1 MVYSVSAEISG
12 RKLTIETGKMAKQ
25 AGGAVTIRY
34 GDSIV
39 LVTATIAPEIK
50 EGTDFLPL
58 TVDYLEKTFA
68 VGKIPGGFFRREGRP
83 SEVATLTNRF
93 IDRPIRPL
101 FPKGYYYE
109 TQVIATILSAD
120 QENETDIMAITGASA
135 ALMISQA
142 PFLGPIA
149 GVRVCRINGKLVCNP
164 KISEADQSDIDL
176 IIAASREAVVMV
188 EGGANEIPEKDIVEA
203 IAFGH
208 QSILPLL
215 DIQEDL
221 KKKVGLE
228 KIQVSVPEINREL
241 SSNFEKKYAD
251 VLDKAFRIPEKIK
264 RRDSIQLI
272 HEAIQ
277 KQEIPEEDDGTIRS
291 QVESL
296 FGELEKKI
304 VRDMIVREK
313 KRIDGRGYKDIR
325 PITCEVGLLPRAH
338 GSALFTR
345 GETQVLVASTL
356 GTSDDEQFIDS
367 VTREITKRFML
378 HYNFPPFSV
387 GEARFLRSPGRREIG
402 HGALAERAL
411 IRMLPSSEDFPYAI
425 RTVAEVLESN
435 GSSSMASVCGGS
447 LSLMDAGIPI
457 KSPVAGIAMGLIKEG
472 ESVVVLSDI
481 LGDEDH
487 LGDMDF
493 KVTGT
498 EKGVTALQ
506 MDIKITGINEAI
518 LTEALEQARQG
529 RLHILGKMNETLSQ
543 ARPELSQYA
552 PRIQTMQIKRER
564 IKDLIGPG
572 GSNIRTIIAET
583 GTKINVD
590 DDGNVQVYS
599 VTQESMEKA
608 FKMIRHLTAD
618 PEMGLIYMG
627 KVKKIVDFGAFVEI
641 MPGREGLLH
650 ISQIDFKRIDKVT
663 DVLEE
668 GDEVPVKVIGIERDG
683 KIRLS
688 RKEALSAGEK
698 EKK

>member
-1 MVYSVSAEISG
+1 
-12 RKLTIETGKMAKQ
+12 
-25 AGGAVTIRY
+25 
-34 GDSIV
+34 
-39 LVTATIAPEIK
+39 
-50 EGTDFLPL
+50 
-58 TVDYLEKTFA
+58 
-68 VGKIPGGFFRREGRP
+68 
-83 SEVATLTNRF
+83 
-93 IDRPIRPL
+93 
-101 FPKGYYYE
+101 
-109 TQVIATILSAD
+109 
-120 QENETDIMAITGASA
+120 
-135 ALMISQA
+135 
-142 PFLGPIA
+142 
-149 GVRVCRINGKLVCNP
+149 
-164 KISEADQSDIDL
+164 
-176 IIAASREAVVMV
+176 
-188 EGGANEIPEKDIVEA
+188 
-203 IAFGH
+203 
-208 QSILPLL
+208 
-215 DIQEDL
+215 
-221 KKKVGLE
+221 
-228 KIQVSVPEINREL
+228 
-241 SSNFEKKYAD
+241 
-251 VLDKAFRIPEKIK
+251 
-264 RRDSIQLI
+264 
-272 HEAIQ
+272 
-277 KQEIPEEDDGTIRS
+277 
-291 QVESL
+291 
-296 FGELEKKI
+296 
-304 VRDMIVREK
+304 
-313 KRIDGRGYKDIR
+313 
-325 PITCEVGLLPRAH
+325 
-338 GSALFTR
+338 
-345 GETQVLVASTL
+345 
-356 GTSDDEQFIDS
+356 
-367 VTREITKRFML
+367 
-378 HYNFPPFSV
+378 
-387 GEARFLRSPGRREIG
+387 
-402 HGALAERAL
+402 
-411 IRMLPSSEDFPYAI
+411 
-425 RTVAEVLESN
+425 
-435 GSSSMASVCGGS
+435 
-447 LSLMDAGIPI
+447 MDAGIPI